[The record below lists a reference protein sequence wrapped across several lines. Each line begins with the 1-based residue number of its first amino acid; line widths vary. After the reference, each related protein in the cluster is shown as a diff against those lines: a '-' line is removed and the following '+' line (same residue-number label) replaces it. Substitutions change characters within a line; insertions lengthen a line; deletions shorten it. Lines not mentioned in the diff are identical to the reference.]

1 MIKKFADIIK
11 EEVFEYGKK
20 YSIDKWFGSIDFQ
33 YHITNIILVN
43 DKETIIWYD
52 KMRNIELS
60 DEFISREYWAYLNI
74 VTSEFIWADTLSEA
88 LSDYEKIKRGYELEN
103 KLAVEGCINA
113 LKKFFSSYE
122 KLDYGLKREVD
133 KIIKSNRNKEFD
145 LINSHLGCW
154 VDLCDNGYYDEDDL
168 YNIRDIFKS
177 HSIRFRDKD
186 HSNIFKDINL
196 NFARAVY
203 ECSHNGKDCIC
214 FEMANDEAFYLYE
227 EKGSFELYLA
237 VKLLYGL

>member
-11 EEVFEYGKK
+11 EEGFEYGKK
-20 YSIDKWFGSIDFQ
+20 YSIDKWFGSMNCQ
-33 YHITNIILVN
+33 YHLTNIFIVDDN
-43 DKETIIWYD
+43 ETIIWHD
-52 KMRNIELS
+52 KSRNIKLS
-60 DEFISREYWAYLNI
+60 DDFISGEHCGFINI
-74 VTSEFIWADTLSEA
+74 DMPEFIWADTLSEA

-122 KLDYGLKREVD
+122 KLNYELKREVD
-133 KIIKSNRNKEFD
+133 KIIKSNRNNEFN

-154 VDLCDNGYYDEDDL
+154 VDLRDNGYYDEDDL
-168 YNIRDIFKS
+168 YYIRDIFKS
-177 HSIRFRDKD
+177 HSIRFRDED
-186 HSNIFKDINL
+186 HSDIFKDINL

-203 ECSHNGKDCIC
+203 ECSNNGKDCIC
-214 FEMANDEAFYLYE
+214 FEMANDESFYLYE
-227 EKGSFELYLA
+227 ESSSFDLYLA